1 MLLYKLLMKLNK
13 YLQLQL
19 LEKVKIN
26 QLINNIPYIRYYYYL
41 KINMI
46 IKKKKNN
53 IYKAECSLFLLTILS
68 RFFVLVKR
76 ILVLLIT

>member
-13 YLQLQL
+13 YLQLHL
-19 LEKVKIN
+19 LEKVK
-26 QLINNIPYIRYYYYL
+26 INNIPYIRYYYYL

>member
-46 IKKKKNN
+46 IKKEKNN
-53 IYKAECSLFLLTILS
+53 IYKAE
-68 RFFVLVKR
+68 
-76 ILVLLIT
+76 

>member
-1 MLLYKLLMKLNK
+1 MKLNK

-46 IKKKKNN
+46 IKKEKNN
-53 IYKAECSLFLLTILS
+53 IYKAE
-68 RFFVLVKR
+68 
-76 ILVLLIT
+76 

>member
-26 QLINNIPYIRYYYYL
+26 KLINNIPYIRYYYYL

-46 IKKKKNN
+46 IKKEKNN
-53 IYKAECSLFLLTILS
+53 IYKAE
-68 RFFVLVKR
+68 
-76 ILVLLIT
+76 